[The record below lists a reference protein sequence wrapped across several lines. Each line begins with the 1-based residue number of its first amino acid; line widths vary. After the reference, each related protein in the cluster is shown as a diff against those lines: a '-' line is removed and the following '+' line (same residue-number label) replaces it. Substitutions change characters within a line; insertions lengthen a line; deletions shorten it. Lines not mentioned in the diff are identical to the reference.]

1 MCVYIYINIVYTTSL
16 TCYFQDRADL
26 ASISSLEEHR
36 FVQRILNEIDP
47 QHR

>member
-1 MCVYIYINIVYTTSL
+1 MKCKKSHKL
-16 TCYFQDRADL
+16 ALQDKADL

-36 FVQRILNEIDP
+36 FIQTVLNAIDP

>member
-1 MCVYIYINIVYTTSL
+1 MVLKSTIIE
-16 TCYFQDRADL
+16 FQDRADL

-36 FVQRILNEIDP
+36 FIQSVLNEIDP